1 MFKILAIL
9 KLSYNQKAFIL
20 HAIQPYKSPAN
31 QHPQCCGALLFRL
44 KYYLMLLLTHVETKN
59 TDCLL
64 CLPLFNVFSAGDF
77 MAVQFNLVWHFSCCY
92 VFNSPFQ
99 SKKKK
104 KWFSHILQRNKLWN
118 EYILKCMNELCVSL
132 TLRKLWTSGGF

>member
-77 MAVQFNLVWHFSCCY
+77 MAVQFNLVWPFSCCY

-99 SKKKK
+99 LKK
-104 KWFSHILQRNKLWN
+104 NKNDSVTYYREINYEMNTFWN
-118 EYILKCMNELCVSL
+118 VWMNFVSL
-132 TLRKLWTSGGF
+132 WL

>member
-64 CLPLFNVFSAGDF
+64 CLPLFNVFSTGDF
-77 MAVQFNLVWHFSCCY
+77 IAVQFNLVWHFSCCY
-92 VFNSPFQ
+92 VFNSSFQ
-99 SKKKK
+99 LKKKMIQ
-104 KWFSHILQRNKLWN
+104 SHITEK
-118 EYILKCMNELCVSL
+118 
-132 TLRKLWTSGGF
+132 

>member
-77 MAVQFNLVWHFSCCY
+77 MAVQFNLVWPFSCCY

-99 SKKKK
+99 LKK
-104 KWFSHILQRNKLWN
+104 NKN
-118 EYILKCMNELCVSL
+118 DSVTYYREINYEMN
-132 TLRKLWTSGGF
+132 TF